1 MKIGTASRGR
11 EKGGR
16 EVGRGLRHLVWEQR
30 LSLRSDDVIAL
41 NIIKC

>member
-16 EVGRGLRHLVWEQR
+16 GLGRGFRHLVWEQH
-30 LSLRSDDVIAL
+30 SSFRSDDVTAL